1 MNRSLTYKC
10 VSTNIIVEHFFSYES
25 CMIRVYNYR
34 YAYDSKEIMIY
45 EYANTK
51 FIQNNQYFFIMLSVK
66 LKLSPSTIDGKEC
79 SLYYQLI
86 YKRTVR
92 QVRIPFK
99 IFEYEWDNDSE
110 LIKNNNTINRKCY
123 LESVIW
129 FVKSDMER
137 FQNIYKIYAESNKP
151 FSIDDIVQQFS
162 IATSGLTLFIY
173 IERIISQYLKKGQ
186 YRTSETY
193 STTLNS
199 FRRYRGNIDLALSDL
214 NSDIIEAYEQ
224 YLLKNDLSPN
234 TVLFYLK
241 KLRSVYNRAI
251 DEELIIDKRPFKRI
265 STTEKKTAKRAIS
278 LNTIKHL
285 KSLDLNNC
293 PSKAFARDMFLFSFY
308 TRGMSFV
315 DIAYLQKK
323 NLKNDELCYR
333 RKKTNQSLCI
343 HWENCMQEILEKYE
357 TTSQSPYLFSII
369 NNQSIDSRKQY
380 LNALYK
386 INRSL
391 KIIGNE
397 IGLNQPLTM
406 YCARHSWASIA
417 RDEGVPL
424 SVISEGMGH
433 DSEKTTLVYLASLKT
448 EVIDTANRKILN
460 LLLWVMQIIFLLQL
474 G

>member
-1 MNRSLTYKC
+1 
-10 VSTNIIVEHFFSYES
+10 
-25 CMIRVYNYR
+25 MIRVYNYR

-86 YKRTVR
+86 YKRIVR

-151 FSIDDIVQQFS
+151 FSLDDIVQQFS

-460 LLLWVMQIIFLLQL
+460 LLLWVMQIFFLLQL